1 MTSLDTAFRLR
12 RILVGLDASPDSLAA
27 LDAAIDLAARMGADL
42 MGLFVEDAALLRA
55 AELPC
60 CREVLHFSPL
70 ERLVT
75 RTDLEAKLRAQSE
88 QARKALEAAAE
99 RARVQWS
106 FQIARGHVT
115 AQLLAAAAHADLL
128 ALGRKGWSHK
138 RRKGTGSTAR
148 EIATSTLPVLL
159 LPRGKILENVRL
171 LVYYD
176 GSDASRRGLQAA
188 VALAQAGLDGIT
200 VLLVSEDGVN
210 TAELRK
216 EAGESLEGTGI
227 EAHYSELDASS
238 EKRIRDAFNAE
249 PGGILVVGGR
259 KLLEK
264 SPKLEIVLSEIEMPL
279 LLLGSGSER

>member
-27 LDAAIDLAARMGADL
+27 LDAAIDLATRMGADL
-42 MGLFVEDAALLRA
+42 MGLFVEDAALLRT

-60 CREVLHFSPL
+60 CREVLYFSPL

-75 RTDLEAKLRAQSE
+75 RTDLEAKIRAQSE

-138 RRKGTGSTAR
+138 RRQGTGSTAR
-148 EIATSTLPVLL
+148 EVATSTLPVLL

-176 GSDASRRGLQAA
+176 GSGASRRGLQAA
-188 VALAQAGLDGIT
+188 AALAQAGLDGIT

-210 TAELRK
+210 PAELRK
-216 EAGESLEGTGI
+216 EAGESLEGTGV

-264 SPKLEIVLSEIEMPL
+264 AQKLEMVLSGIEMPL
-279 LLLGSGSER
+279 LLLGSGSES